1 MKKIVITWVLI
12 MLVALPVKQARAQ
25 LAIIEIIKAAVTKVI
40 KAVDLAI
47 QRQQNK
53 IIWLQNAQKT
63 LENEMSRLKLKEI
76 GDWTRKQKE
85 QYSKYF
91 EELAKVKSL
100 IAYYQRIR
108 DIIKK
113 QEQMVAS
120 YRRAWGLLRNDPHF
134 SPQEIDY
141 IGKVYSGII
150 EESLKNLDEISLVIS
165 SFKTTM
171 TDAKRI
177 EIMDKA
183 AERIEKNSHDL
194 LRFNSENAMISLQ
207 RSRSLAE
214 SERIKVLYGLPH

>member
-1 MKKIVITWVLI
+1 MKKMIITWVLVL
-12 MLVALPVKQARAQ
+12 LVAIPAKQAQAQ
-25 LAIIEIIKAAVTKVI
+25 LAIIDIIKGAVTKVI
-40 KAVDLAI
+40 KAIDLKI

-63 LENEMSRLKLKEI
+63 LENEMSRLKLNEI
-76 GDWTRKQKE
+76 GDWARKQKE

-91 EELAKVKSL
+91 DELAKVKSL
-100 IAYYQRIR
+100 ISYYQRIR

-113 QEQMVAS
+113 QEQMVAA
-120 YRRAWGLLRNDPHF
+120 YRRAWGLLRNDTHF
-134 SPQEIDY
+134 TPREIDY
-141 IGKVYSGII
+141 MGRVYSGII

-177 EIMDKA
+177 EIMDEA
-183 AERIEKNSHDL
+183 AARIEKNNDDL
-194 LRFNSENAMISLQ
+194 LRFNTENAMISLQ

>member
-1 MKKIVITWVLI
+1 MKKMIITWVLVL
-12 MLVALPVKQARAQ
+12 LVAIPVKQAQAQ
-25 LAIIEIIKAAVTKVI
+25 LAIIDIIKGAVTKVI
-40 KAVDLAI
+40 KAIDLKI

-63 LENEMSRLKLKEI
+63 LENEMSRLKLGEI
-76 GDWTRKQKE
+76 GDWARKQKE

-91 EELAKVKSL
+91 DELAKVKSL
-100 IAYYQRIR
+100 ISYYQRIR

-113 QEQMVAS
+113 QEQMVAA

-134 SPQEIDY
+134 TPQEIDY
-141 IGKVYSGII
+141 MGKVYSGII

-177 EIMDKA
+177 EIMDQA
-183 AERIEKNSHDL
+183 AARIEKNNDDL
-194 LRFNSENAMISLQ
+194 FRFNTENAMMSLQ
-207 RSRSLAE
+207 RSRTLAE
-214 SERIKVLYGLPH
+214 SERVKVLYGLPH